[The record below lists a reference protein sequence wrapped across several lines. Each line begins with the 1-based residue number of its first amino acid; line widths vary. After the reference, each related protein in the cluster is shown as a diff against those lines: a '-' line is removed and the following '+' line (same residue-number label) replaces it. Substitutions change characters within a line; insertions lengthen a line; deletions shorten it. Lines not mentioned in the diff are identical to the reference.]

1 MQHLDQDQLF
11 NIESQQVLS
20 NLVTRSSQ
28 VYDFDN
34 IFELSHQLGSAMSS
48 VFYNLLSVVVDKDDE
63 DTLIIN
69 QMLEVF
75 VTGFNDKYS
84 ALKNKDTGK
93 VVIIS
98 ASNKVH

>member
-11 NIESQQVLS
+11 NIEAQQVLS

-48 VFYNLLSVVVDKDDE
+48 VFYNLLSVVVDKDEE
-63 DTLIIN
+63 DNLIFN

-75 VTGFNDKYS
+75 VTGFNAKYS
-84 ALKNKDTGK
+84 ALRDKDSK
-93 VVIIS
+93 RVIIIS
-98 ASNKVH
+98 TSNKVH